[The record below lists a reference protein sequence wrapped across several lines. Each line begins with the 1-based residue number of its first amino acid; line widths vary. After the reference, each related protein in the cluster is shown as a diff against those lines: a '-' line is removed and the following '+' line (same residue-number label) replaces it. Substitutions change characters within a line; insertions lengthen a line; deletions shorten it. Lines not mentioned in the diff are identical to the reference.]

1 MLWIKTFHIL
11 FVMAWVGCVF
21 TVPRIL
27 LQWKHAVE
35 TKADIAGIRILAIK
49 FFRFGCV
56 MAVLSV
62 GFGLWLWFGYGFGG
76 RWLHIKLTL
85 VLLLLAH
92 FLVAGAFIV
101 RATKQGTFLGTIALK
116 LYNEAPLLF
125 IIPIIYLVL
134 AKPA

>member
-11 FVMAWVGCVF
+11 FVMAWVACVF

-27 LQWKHAVE
+27 LQWKSAVDA
-35 TKADIAGIRILAIK
+35 KSDFAGIRILAIK

-56 MAVLSV
+56 MAVLAMA
-62 GFGLWLWFGYGFGG
+62 FGIWLWLAYGFGG
-76 RWLHIKLTL
+76 RWLHLKLTL
-85 VLLLLAH
+85 VVLLLVH
-92 FLVAGAFIV
+92 FLIAGSFII
-101 RATKQGTFLGTIALK
+101 RATKSGTFLGGVALK
-116 LYNEAPLLF
+116 FYNEAPLLF